1 MNARFKIRH
10 GGKSAQQIALTMRA
24 EMFEAMMAV
33 SYAAL
38 VTALVAFFWQG

>member
-1 MNARFKIRH
+1 MDQIRH
-10 GGKSAQQIALTMRA
+10 GRKPRQIALTIRA

>member
-10 GGKSAQQIALTMRA
+10 GGQPVQQIALTMRA
-24 EMFEAMMAV
+24 EMFEAIMAV

-38 VTALVAFFWQG
+38 VTVLVVFFWQG